1 MTPPNVTIELVER
14 LTEPLTEE
22 AVQLFTSLVVGYP
35 CMMALTGGDWSILP
49 DFGRATVRSLV
60 LCPGASH
67 MFTARDETR
76 ALVGFALF
84 SLPGEPSTQ
93 GTHEKDDMSE
103 YMSKLSPEGR
113 QYFAEIG
120 KDIPRSKDEL
130 FGIEAAERNTYW
142 CSRAMVRADYQ
153 GKGVAKAMFEIA
165 FGEVCNPYLTY
176 TYRVAYG
183 PDTHAESTQRR
194 LELQ

>member
-84 SLPGEPSTQ
+84 SLPGEPSTY
-93 GTHEKDDMSE
+93 

-113 QYFAEIG
+113 QYFAEVRR